1 MSSEHWLV
9 CCGNMRGVFYGTTA
23 PPTGRI
29 VSGRAEPAVS
39 PATPSLSL
47 VPPVSPGQ
55 RDVLLW
61 WDSLCLLLFQPC
73 TQTQWAKA
81 SQKTVSAHFFQS
93 LSIFFFLFFFVK
105 TLTYLDFYLYHIR
118 VFGWTS
124 FSFLIFF
131 FNHILG
137 NIFCFCFLMRQS
149 PGLWGKGGSLSV
161 VMVLPFMSN

>member
-124 FSFLIFF
+124 FSFLFYFLIISWETFF
-131 FNHILG
+131 VSVFSCVRALAYEG
-137 NIFCFCFLMRQS
+137 RV
-149 PGLWGKGGSLSV
+149 GSLSV